1 MPHLAA
7 QVDEVGVR
15 VVHRKHDAVG
25 GVQLHHHDRIVQVT
39 RCSKR
44 ILPLALLREPG
55 REHQTVLQV
64 DGSRSLVAIVRYGL
78 LLHFAGSRIH
88 SPDFPILAG
97 EQNLGSVP
105 VPASGVDQ
113 VREGEGFEGLTGADV
128 PDDDEVVGPGREED
142 VLGRRVPQ
150 NEPDSPL
157 VLEKV
162 HDGLGHVLGE
172 PAVRNL
178 PDFDEAILRGRG
190 DDVVIVRA
198 PGDVEHGT
206 FVTTHEGNIGVD
218 PADFL
223 QRENQKGSASTGL
236 NDDGQELGVDGA
248 EGRVPGGLGHSDVV
262 VALLA
267 LGV

>member
-78 LLHFAGSRIH
+78 LLH

-128 PDDDEVVGPGREED
+128 PDDDEVVGPG
-142 VLGRRVPQ
+142 
-150 NEPDSPL
+150 
-157 VLEKV
+157 
-162 HDGLGHVLGE
+162 
-172 PAVRNL
+172 
-178 PDFDEAILRGRG
+178 
-190 DDVVIVRA
+190 
-198 PGDVEHGT
+198 
-206 FVTTHEGNIGVD
+206 
-218 PADFL
+218 
-223 QRENQKGSASTGL
+223 
-236 NDDGQELGVDGA
+236 
-248 EGRVPGGLGHSDVV
+248 
-262 VALLA
+262 
-267 LGV
+267 